1 MKFSNSVQCRIAR
14 AAIVALSIALFIPS
28 ALAQYRTSIQGVVT
42 DSTGAVIPGATLT
55 LTNPATNDKITRT
68 SNEEGVFNFN
78 ALPAAR
84 FTLVIEKDG
93 FQKKQMDNLNLI
105 PEQPNALNVQLDV
118 GGAAQTVTVDGS
130 LASALDTQGAS
141 IGGVVTNEQIQH
153 MPSFNRD
160 VFQLAQLTPGV
171 FGDSSQGGGGGAFNL
186 PGNQGPGGTGG
197 GSGGIFQTENGPQM
211 QGAGGQYETNGI
223 SVDGISTV
231 SAVWGGTSII
241 TPSEDSI
248 DNMKVVSNSYDAEN
262 GRFSGAQ
269 IQVTSKSGTNSLH
282 GSAFFKASRPGLNA
296 YQRWNGVGSNKSG
309 TAAER
314 GVNRDNNRFNQYG
327 GSLGGPLWKDRI
339 FAFFNYETSPLAAT
353 STAQGWY
360 ETSQFTASAA
370 APGSIAAQYLNY
382 PGETVSSNGMIQR
395 TCVSVGLQEGV
406 NCITTS
412 GGLDVG
418 SPLTTGLGHQDLT
431 YTGNSNNPGV
441 GDGLDGIPD
450 LAYFNSVNPTTTSQM
465 QYNGRV
471 DANVTKNDRI
481 SFRHLLGAG

>member
-1 MKFSNSVQCRIAR
+1 MASLFGGSMRFRSSFHSRIP
-14 AAIVALSIALFIPS
+14 AAIMVLTAALFVPA

-105 PEQPNALNVQLDV
+105 PEQPNALNVQLEV
-118 GGAAQTVTVDGS
+118 GGAAQTVTVDAS

-197 GSGGIFQTENGPQM
+197 GSGGIFQTENGPQV
-211 QGAGGQYETNGI
+211 QSAGGQYETNGI

-269 IQVTSKSGTNSLH
+269 IQVTSKSGNNDVH
-282 GSAFFKASRPGLNA
+282 GGVFYTAHRPGLNA
-296 YQRWNGVGSNKSG
+296 YQRYNGQGNSVL
-309 TAAER
+309 
-314 GVNRDNNRFNQYG
+314 RDNNQFNQWG
-327 GSLGGPLWKDRI
+327 ANVGAPIWKNKI
-339 FAFFNYETSPLAAT
+339 FAFFSYETVRQPSSNSVAN
-353 STAQGWY
+353 GWY
-360 ETSQFTASAA
+360 DTPEFDALAPANSISATYLTF
-370 APGSIAAQYLNY
+370 PGSAVISKGINN
-382 PGETVSSNGMIQR
+382 S
-395 TCVSVGLQEGV
+395 TCTDAGLVEGV
-406 NCITTS
+406 NCRTIA
-412 GGLDVG
+412 GQGLDIG
-418 SPLTTGLGHQDLT
+418 SPLTTGLGQQDL
-431 YTGNSNNPGV
+431 GWVSPNDPGV
-441 GDGLDGIPD
+441 GSGLDGVADIANFITSSP
-450 LAYFNSVNPTTTSQM
+450 STTS
-465 QYNGRV
+465 
-471 DANVTKNDRI
+471 KN
-481 SFRHLLGAG
+481 AY